1 MEEADSFVNKETEI
15 SVKLPE
21 ISTGDEI
28 ELMAD
33 SILQMEIDIRSYI
46 EELTQVTAERE
57 RIGAELN
64 VATKIQADML
74 PSIFPAFP
82 EREDFNIYA
91 SMTPAKEVG
100 GDFYDFFIV
109 DENRLVMVMAD
120 VSGKGIPA
128 ALFMVISKTLLK
140 NYAQS
145 GMSAKE
151 ILETVN
157 NKLCENNQAEMF
169 VTVWIGILDFS
180 TGKMVCANAGHEY
193 PAIYRKGGNY
203 ELLKDKH
210 GFVLG
215 GMENIRQY
223 EYEIQLHAGDKVFLY
238 TDGVTEATDAKEE
251 LYGDTRM
258 VSVLNTVVDGT
269 MEETLAAVKND
280 IDRFV
285 GDVPQFDDITMMCL
299 EYLGASK
306 DKEKAVKELTLEATI
321 ENVQTVTNF
330 AEKEMEQMGVPL
342 KVQTQINIAI
352 DEMFSNIAKYAYQ
365 KGTGMVTVRIQQTDD
380 PNGVAL
386 TFIDGGIP
394 YNPLEKEDPDVTLPV
409 EDRNVGGLGIFVV
422 KNSMDEITY
431 EYEEGKNILRIRKN
445 F

>member
-1 MEEADSFVNKETEI
+1 
-15 SVKLPE
+15 
-21 ISTGDEI
+21 
-28 ELMAD
+28 
-33 SILQMEIDIRSYI
+33 
-46 EELTQVTAERE
+46 
-57 RIGAELN
+57 
-64 VATKIQADML
+64 
-74 PSIFPAFP
+74 
-82 EREDFNIYA
+82 
-91 SMTPAKEVG
+91 
-100 GDFYDFFIV
+100 
-109 DENRLVMVMAD
+109 
-120 VSGKGIPA
+120 
-128 ALFMVISKTLLK
+128 
-140 NYAQS
+140 
-145 GMSAKE
+145 
-151 ILETVN
+151 
-157 NKLCENNQAEMF
+157 MF

-386 TFIDGGIP
+386 TFIDGGFRIIRWKRKIP
-394 YNPLEKEDPDVTLPV
+394 
-409 EDRNVGGLGIFVV
+409 
-422 KNSMDEITY
+422 M
-431 EYEEGKNILRIRKN
+431 
-445 F
+445 